1 MGRKPV
7 LLRFLTEG
15 FFLGVFLY
23 SAFKNRYNVKAALQ
37 KSESEQTRGDSTRI
51 YCFGCKEKSLRWV
64 RLRKG
69 THP

>member
-7 LLRFLTEG
+7 LLRFLTEV
-15 FFLGVFLY
+15 FFLY